1 MHFGRAATKMRIAQ
15 PALSNHVISLE
26 KELGCALFIRST
38 RKVELTR
45 AGETFYERCVRILS
59 EVDLTTELTRAA
71 GGSRIRQIR
80 IGTVY
85 PATMGMLPTFLAK
98 IARKFPDVRI
108 HISSGNTGDIIRSLE
123 SGQINLGFIRPV
135 ENIGCLRFCSIAHER
150 YHLAVARSNPLASR
164 EEITIDDLRDQKIIA
179 FNRQNLSFTERYFN
193 EKFEEYDLTAN
204 IAYVLPKEIRAAVAP
219 ADLRDQKIIAFNRQN
234 LSFTER
240 YFNEKFEEYD
250 LTANIA
256 YSCDDTYSLVSLV
269 SAGLGIGFAPEWTL
283 DLPNRAFEL
292 KKVRGID
299 FRIGLGV
306 AWSKDDPTASRDDII
321 DIARSLARPGR

>member
-1 MHFGRAATKMRIAQ
+1 LVIGIYMELRQLSYFKAVAEELHFGRAAAKVRIAQ
-15 PALSNHVISLE
+15 PALSNHVMALE

-38 RKVELTR
+38 RRVELTR
-45 AGETFYERCVRILS
+45 AGETFYDRCVRILS

-98 IARKFPDVRI
+98 IARKFPDVKI
-108 HISSGNTGDIIRSLE
+108 PIASGNTGEIIRNLE

-135 ENIGCLRFCSIAHER
+135 ENIGSLR
-150 YHLAVARSNPLASR
+150 AVGHGNPLAER
-164 EEITIDDLRDQKIIA
+164 DEITIDDLSDQKIIA
-179 FNRQNLSFTERYFN
+179 FSRQNLSFTERYFD
-193 EKFEEYDLTAN
+193 EKFEAYDLTKN
-204 IAYVLPKEIRAAVAP
+204 IAY
-219 ADLRDQKIIAFNRQN
+219 
-234 LSFTER
+234 T
-240 YFNEKFEEYD
+240 
-250 LTANIA
+250 
-256 YSCDDTYSLVSLV
+256 CDDTYSLVSLV
-269 SAGLGIGFAPEWTL
+269 AAGLGIGFAPEWTL
-283 DLPNRAFEL
+283 QLPNRAFEL

-306 AWSKDDPTASRDDII
+306 AWNKEDPTAARDDIV

>member
-1 MHFGRAATKMRIAQ
+1 MELRQLSYFKAVAEELHFGRAATKMRIAQ

-59 EVDLTTELTRAA
+59 DVDLTTELTRAA

-150 YHLAVARSNPLASR
+150 YHLAVAHSNPLASR
-164 EEITIDDLRDQKIIA
+164 EEITID
-179 FNRQNLSFTERYFN
+179 
-193 EKFEEYDLTAN
+193 
-204 IAYVLPKEIRAAVAP
+204 
-219 ADLRDQKIIAFNRQN
+219 DLRDQKIIAFNRQN

-306 AWSKDDPTASRDDII
+306 AWNKDDPTASRDDII